1 MTILA
6 AVKRDESGEAVVE
19 VGADLASAYDDD
31 LVVLHVMSQ
40 EEFERRWREE
50 SDFYADDATDEAV
63 LTAIELTEVSVQ
75 ESENVTTKGRA
86 GDPTEEILAEADL
99 LDARYV
105 VIGGRKRSSVGKAV
119 FGSTT
124 QSVLFEADRPVVTCL
139 TG

>member
-6 AVKRDESGEAVVE
+6 AVKRDESGESVVE

-40 EEFERRWREE
+40 EEFETRWKEE
-50 SDFYADDATDEAV
+50 SDFYADDATDEAA
-63 LTAIELTEVSVQ
+63 LTAIELTEMSVQ
-75 ESENVTTKGRA
+75 ESEDVTSKGRA
-86 GDPTEEILAEADL
+86 GNPKEEILAEADL
-99 LDARYV
+99 IDARYI

-124 QSVLFEADRPVVTCL
+124 QSVLLEADRPVVTSL
-139 TG
+139 TS